1 MTFFVG
7 VDFAPNNTAHHK
19 CKVYK
24 EGFFSLNHAPD
35 LGRRGFSMSAT
46 LPYVTTRYI
55 GTPFLFSFLQ
65 KSDWQENR
73 EILLLQEVRVLYLL
87 VFFA

>member
-1 MTFFVG
+1 
-7 VDFAPNNTAHHK
+7 
-19 CKVYK
+19 
-24 EGFFSLNHAPD
+24 
-35 LGRRGFSMSAT
+35 MSAT

-73 EILLLQEVRVLYLL
+73 EILLLQEVRVLYTYLYFSHNFKL
-87 VFFA
+87 T